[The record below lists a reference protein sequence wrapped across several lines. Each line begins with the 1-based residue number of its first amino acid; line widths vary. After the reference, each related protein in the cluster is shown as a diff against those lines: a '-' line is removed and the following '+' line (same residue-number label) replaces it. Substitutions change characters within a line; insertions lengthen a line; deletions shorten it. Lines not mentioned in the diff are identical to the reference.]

1 MFKIKDRHTVEVKT
15 PETMKLIDSTKKV
28 II

>member
-1 MFKIKDRHTVEVKT
+1 MFKITDRHTVEVKT
-15 PETMKLIDSTKKV
+15 PETMKLIASTKKV